1 MKPLVKTAPRDPES
15 EPRAGLGAWRGE
27 EVVAWGRMAQVRL
40 FAGLRET
47 AGTGQ
52 LEMKGDTVGAVVA
65 ELESRFGAEF
75 ARRMET
81 ARVWRNGREAGPD
94 DPVNDGD
101 ELALIPPVSGGTAA
115 FGAMAGSEPML
126 LAVIVSGLLAANFF
140 GSAALFAAALVTV
153 MTLWTLDMSRTATS
167 TGLAVDPHP
176 ILAALVVSVAAFRF
190 ELAGLGIGAVLSVAA
205 VMVWAMVRPAARDL
219 TSLASTA
226 LAALMVSLGT
236 GSLLIARLSTGG
248 DRKVAGFIIVVTAG
262 TLASN
267 LAARWGNRVID
278 PSIAVVPSALPAAL
292 LVAWMA
298 DFNLLGWFFIGLL
311 MIPALIAGQGL
322 GSAFRTGLAHP
333 ISPAGGTLPLL
344 DGPLAAAGLFA
355 PLLWVLT

>member
-1 MKPLVKTAPRDPES
+1 MIK
-15 EPRAGLGAWRGE
+15 
-27 EVVAWGRMAQVRL
+27 VRL

-47 AGTGQ
+47 AGTAHLDMEG
-52 LEMKGDTVGAVVA
+52 ETVGAVVA
-65 ELESRFGAEF
+65 ELESRFGTEF

-81 ARVWRNGREAGPD
+81 ARVWRNGQEAAPS
-94 DPVNDGD
+94 DPVQDGD
-101 ELALIPPVSGGTAA
+101 ELALIPPVSGGTVA

-140 GSAALFAAALVTV
+140 GSAALFAAALVAV
-153 MTLWTLDMSRTATS
+153 MTLWSLDLSRTAAA
-167 TGLAVDPHP
+167 TGLAIDPHP
-176 ILAALVVSVAAFRF
+176 LLAALVISVASFRF
-190 ELAGLGIGAVLSVAA
+190 ELAGLGIGAMLSVAA
-205 VMVWAMVRPAARDL
+205 VMVWAMARPAVRDL
-219 TSLASTA
+219 TSLASSA
-226 LAALMVSLGT
+226 LAALIVSLGT

-262 TLASN
+262 TLASS
-267 LAARWGNRVID
+267 LAARWGARVID

-292 LVAWMA
+292 LVAWLA

-311 MIPALIAGQGL
+311 MIPALIAGQGI

-333 ISPAGGTLPLL
+333 TSPAGGTLPLL

-355 PLLWVLT
+355 PLLWLLT